1 MLVTRGFFHLG
12 NPKFMNENLTEE
24 EMRKALFGG
33 GEASDRSRPVAEPDI
48 QLDVVFVPPAESS
61 TKKKPRNAFTP
72 RLRVVLE
79 VGNEFEGATQE
90 FVYEADTL
98 STLLAEQEA
107 VKSARKKY
115 RYVTVISVKLM

>member
-33 GEASDRSRPVAEPDI
+33 GEASDRARPVAEPDI

-90 FVYEADTL
+90 FVYEADKL